1 MEPIPSTSLNSS
13 FPAILP
19 KRKLTG
25 TQLQEMIHT
34 IMQSLRDLD
43 FSRGMPGQNRFI
55 DAKQFQPAANL
66 IAELRNYSFS
76 SEDKE
81 QILQGVIKPILSK
94 VVEHNCRDLEEFSKQ
109 LPVDSP
115 ACQPHELDHV
125 SKSFIEIKI
134 EWIKTKSYIQWQVLG
149 SLFNIEGKDK
159 ERSATSD
166 EMHAYTFL
174 FHAIWQRVAD
184 KPINAEMPLNP
195 KSRKRTLG
203 F

>member
-13 FPAILP
+13 SPAILP

-25 TQLQEMIHT
+25 TQLQEMIHI

-55 DAKQFQPAANL
+55 DAKQFQPAAHL

-81 QILQGVIKPILSK
+81 QILQGVVKPILSK
-94 VVEHNCRDLEEFSKQ
+94 VVEHNCRDLEEFGKQ
-109 LPVDSP
+109 LPIDPP

-184 KPINAEMPLNP
+184 KPINAETALNP